1 MIEIDGNYG
10 SGGGQVLRTAVGLA
24 CLTGKACKIS
34 NIRAKKRNPG
44 ILEQHLRAVRSVSNL
59 CSGKI
64 EGAEIGSREV
74 MFTPGNTMKKE
85 VVVKV
90 ATSGSV
96 GLVLQSLLI
105 ATSNSEVKIKII
117 GGGTW
122 GKWAPPIE
130 YIENVLHSFLADM
143 GYKFEIKVLREG
155 FFPEGGAEV
164 EVDTHPAEWKTLDA
178 VQRGGILSLGGISV
192 ASISLKEKRVAERQV
207 EAAQKLLYEHYR
219 QLPTIDINYSP
230 TMCPGSGLQLWID
243 TEYMLRIGA
252 DAVGERGRRAE
263 DVGRDAA
270 RKLIRE
276 YEGGG
281 IDSFAADQVLPYLA
295 LAGGKVKVNKV
306 SEHVTT
312 NIFVI
317 EKFLDVKFK
326 IENNIIEII
335 K

>member
-10 SGGGQVLRTAVGLA
+10 SGGGQVLRTAAGLA

-44 ILEQHLRAVRSVSNL
+44 MLEQHLRAVQSVSNL
-59 CSGKI
+59 CLGKL
-64 EGAEIGSREV
+64 EGAELGSHEV
-74 MFTPGNTMKKE
+74 VFIPGSTIKKE
-85 VVVKV
+85 VVVRV

-96 GLVLQSLLI
+96 GLILQSILI
-105 ATSNSEVKIKII
+105 ATSNSSVKIKIV

-143 GYKFEIKVLREG
+143 GYKFEIKILKEG

-164 EVDTHPAEWKTLDA
+164 EVTTHPAQWKPIDA
-178 VQRGGILSLGGISV
+178 VQRGGILSIGGISV
-192 ASISLKEKRVAERQV
+192 ASMSLKEKRVAERQV

-243 TEYMLRIGA
+243 TEHLLRIGA

-276 YEGGG
+276 YDSGG
-281 IDSFAADQVLPYLA
+281 IDSYAADQVLPFLA

-306 SEHVTT
+306 SEHATT
-312 NIFVI
+312 NMFVI
-317 EKFLDVKFK
+317 EKFLEVKFK
-326 IENNIIEII
+326 TENNIIEVI